1 MRNLVKSMLL
11 AALLV
16 AGVSCEKQFEDIA
29 EVQSENHAAA
39 DVVTSYEVSYEEA
52 LAKADAL
59 FAGIDGATTRA
70 GNRRVKNH
78 ELFRSGNRFTRTAA
92 SGNVEAK
99 FHIINYED
107 NAGFA
112 MIAADKRATDIY
124 AYSDTGNLCVDY
136 AMENSGFGV
145 FMEGAIDLY
154 GKEID
159 RPLIPADTTELGG
172 GGGFID
178 LPGDKY
184 GDIPYLGI
192 EIIDDVTYRV
202 RIEYNKS
209 VSKKEPLVPVKW
221 NQCHPYNYYCP
232 NCDWSSENYKY
243 YYGGKCAAG
252 CGPVAAAQIMAYH
265 KYPEK
270 YATYLP
276 DWNNQTLIYTGY
288 TFDWDN
294 MLQSFDM
301 WDDNPDEDA
310 LMVAHLIREIGR
322 EANAS
327 YGKETSAYTSK
338 MKKAFV
344 EFGYNVTGAVNYDVN
359 KVKASIY
366 NNRPVFAG
374 GDKKS
379 GSGHF
384 WVIDGYD
391 HWVTRKTYYHN
402 YAPYNVY
409 EIRDSDN
416 RIYVHCNWG
425 WGGEGRNENST
436 YSDNGYFLN
445 DAFIVTV
452 GYGDKQ
458 EERAYVKNREIIYNI
473 YPKQ

>member
-1 MRNLVKSMLL
+1 MILLMRNLVKSMLL

-16 AGVSCEKQFEDIA
+16 AGVSCEKRFEEIA
-29 EVQSENHAAA
+29 EVQPENHAAA

-78 ELFRSGNRFTRTAA
+78 ELFRSGNRLTRTASDDA
-92 SGNVEAK
+92 EAK

-124 AYSDTGNLCVDY
+124 AYSDTGNLCVDD
-136 AMENSGFGV
+136 AMKNSGFGV

-159 RPLIPADTTELGG
+159 RPFIPADTTELGG

-192 EIIDDVTYRV
+192 EVIAGITYRV
-202 RIEYNKS
+202 RLEMNKS
-209 VSKKEPLVPVKW
+209 ISKKDPLVPVEW
-221 NQCHPYNYYCP
+221 DQCNPYNYYCP
-232 NCDWSSENYKY
+232 SCGDYVGTS
-243 YYGGKCAAG
+243 YYGRCAAG

-265 KYPEK
+265 KHPASYSD
-270 YATYLP
+270 Y
-276 DWNNQTLIYTGY
+276 I
-288 TFDWDN
+288 FDWDG
-294 MLQSFDM
+294 MLHSFEY
-301 WDDNPDEDA
+301 NENINTYSQ
-310 LMVAHLIREIGR
+310 MVARLIREVGR
-322 EANAS
+322 EAKAD
-327 YGKETSAYTSK
+327 YGKETGVTLANIK
-338 MKKAFV
+338 IMFPK
-344 EFGYNVTGAVNYDVN
+344 FGYNITGADYDVD
-359 KVKASIY
+359 KVMASLY
-366 NNRPVFAG
+366 NNKPVYARG
-374 GDKKS
+374 QKKS
-379 GSGHF
+379 GDGHA

-391 HWVTRKTYYHN
+391 HLVNRKTYYYN

-409 EIRDSDN
+409 DKRDFMN

-425 WGGEGRNENST
+425 WGGDGKNKNSD

-445 DAFIVTV
+445 DAFVVTV
-452 GYGDKQ
+452 GEGNNE
-458 EERAYVKNREIIYNI
+458 EERDYTRNNKIIYNI

>member
-16 AGVSCEKQFEDIA
+16 AGVSCEKRFEEA
-29 EVQSENHAAA
+29 VEVQPENHAAA
-39 DVVTSYEVSYEEA
+39 DAVNSYEVSYEEA

-78 ELFRSGNRFTRTAA
+78 ELFRSGNRFTRTA
-92 SGNVEAK
+92 SDDVEAK

-124 AYSDTGNLCVDY
+124 AYSDTGNLCVDD

-145 FMEGAIDLY
+145 FLEGAIDLY

-192 EIIDDVTYRV
+192 EVIDGVTYRV

-209 VSKKEPLVPVKW
+209 VSKKEPLIPVKW
-221 NQCHPYNYYCP
+221 HQANPYNYYCP
-232 NCDWSSENYKY
+232 SCGDYVGTNYY
-243 YYGGKCAAG
+243 GKCAAG

-276 DWNNQTLIYTGY
+276 DWNNKTLNYIEY

-294 MLQSFDM
+294 MIRNYS
-301 WDDNPDEDA
+301 DD
-310 LMVAHLIREIGR
+310 MVAHLIREIGR
-322 EANAS
+322 VAEAD
-327 YGKETSAYTSK
+327 YGKSTGVTLANIKK
-338 MKKAFV
+338 MFPK
-344 EFGYNVTGAVNYDVN
+344 FGYNITGADYDVD
-359 KVKASIY
+359 KVKISLY
-366 NNRPVFAG
+366 NNRPVYARG
-374 GDKKS
+374 QKKS
-379 GSGHF
+379 GDGHA

-391 HWVTRKTYYHN
+391 HLATRKTYYYN
-402 YAPYNVY
+402 YAPYNVCN
-409 EIRDSDN
+409 IKDSNN

-425 WGGEGRNENST
+425 WGGDGKNKNSD
-436 YSDNGYFLN
+436 YSDEGYFLN
-445 DAFIVTV
+445 DAFVVTV
-452 GYGDKQ
+452 GEGNNE
-458 EERAYVKNREIIYNI
+458 EERNYTRNNKIIYNI

>member
-1 MRNLVKSMLL
+1 MLL

-16 AGVSCEKQFEDIA
+16 IGVSCEKQFE
-29 EVQSENHAAA
+29 EVVEMQPENHAAA
-39 DVVTSYEVSYEEA
+39 DAVTSYEVSYEDA

-78 ELFRSGNRFTRTAA
+78 ELFRSGNRFTRTASDDA
-92 SGNVEAK
+92 EAK

-124 AYSDTGNLCVDY
+124 AYSDTGNLCVDD
-136 AMENSGFGV
+136 AMDNSGFGV
-145 FMEGAIDLY
+145 FLEGAIDLY

-192 EIIDDVTYRV
+192 EEIDGITYRV
-202 RIEYNKS
+202 RLEMNKS
-209 VSKKEPLVPVKW
+209 ISKKEPLVPVKW
-221 NQCHPYNYYCP
+221 NQRHPYNYYCP
-232 NCDWSSENYKY
+232 SCSWTPDKEYFYK
-243 YYGGKCAAG
+243 GKCAAG

-276 DWNNQTLIYTGY
+276 DWNNQTLIYTEY

-294 MLQSFDM
+294 MLQNFDM

-310 LMVAHLIREIGR
+310 LMVARLIREIGR
-322 EANAS
+322 VAKAD
-327 YGKETSAYTSK
+327 YGKETGVTLAN
-338 MKKAFV
+338 MKKMFPK
-344 EFGYNVTGAVNYDVN
+344 FGYNITGADYDVD
-359 KVKASIY
+359 KVKISLY
-366 NNRPVFAG
+366 NNRPVYARG
-374 GDKKS
+374 QTKS
-379 GSGHF
+379 GDGHA

-391 HWVTRKTYYHN
+391 HLATRKTYYYN
-402 YAPYNVY
+402 YAPYNVCN
-409 EIRDSDN
+409 IKDSDN

-425 WGGEGRNENST
+425 WGGDGENKNSD
-436 YSDNGYFLN
+436 YSDKGYFLN
-445 DAFIVTV
+445 DAFVVTV
-452 GYGDKQ
+452 NDGEKDTDYSFTT
-458 EERAYVKNREIIYNI
+458 KNKIIYNI

>member
-1 MRNLVKSMLL
+1 MLL

-16 AGVSCEKQFEDIA
+16 IGVSCEKQFE
-29 EVQSENHAAA
+29 EVVEMQPENHAAA
-39 DVVTSYEVSYEEA
+39 DAVTSYEVSYEEA

-70 GNRRVKNH
+70 GSRRVKNH
-78 ELFRSGNRFTRTAA
+78 ELFRSGNRFTRTTSDDA
-92 SGNVEAK
+92 EAK

-124 AYSDTGNLCVDY
+124 AYSDTGNLYVDD
-136 AMENSGFGV
+136 AMDNSGFGV
-145 FMEGAIDLY
+145 FLEGAIDLY

-192 EIIDDVTYRV
+192 EEIDGITYRV
-202 RIEYNKS
+202 RLEMNKS
-209 VSKKEPLVPVKW
+209 ISKKEPLVPVKW
-221 NQCHPYNYYCP
+221 NQRHPYNYYCP
-232 NCDWSSENYKY
+232 SCSWTPDKEYFYK
-243 YYGGKCAAG
+243 GKCAAG

-276 DWNNQTLIYTGY
+276 DWNNQTLIYTEY

-294 MLQSFDM
+294 MLQNFDM

-310 LMVAHLIREIGR
+310 LMVARLIREIGR
-322 EANAS
+322 VAKAD
-327 YGKETSAYTSK
+327 YGKETGVTLAN
-338 MKKAFV
+338 MKKMFPK
-344 EFGYNVTGAVNYDVN
+344 FGYNITGADYDVD
-359 KVKASIY
+359 KVKISLY
-366 NNRPVFAG
+366 NNRPVYARG
-374 GDKKS
+374 QTKS
-379 GSGHF
+379 GDGHA

-391 HWVTRKTYYHN
+391 HLATRKTYYYN
-402 YAPYNVY
+402 YAPYNVCN
-409 EIRDSDN
+409 IKDSDN

-425 WGGEGRNENST
+425 WGGDGENKNSD
-436 YSDNGYFLN
+436 YSDKGYFLN
-445 DAFIVTV
+445 DAFVVTV
-452 GYGDKQ
+452 NDGEKDTDYSFTT
-458 EERAYVKNREIIYNI
+458 KNKIIYNI

>member
-16 AGVSCEKQFEDIA
+16 AGVSCEKRFEEIA
-29 EVQSENHAAA
+29 EVQPENHAAA

-78 ELFRSGNRFTRTAA
+78 ELFRSGNRLTRTASDDA
-92 SGNVEAK
+92 EAK

-124 AYSDTGNLCVDY
+124 AYSDTGNLCVDD
-136 AMENSGFGV
+136 AMKNSGFGV

-159 RPLIPADTTELGG
+159 RPFIPADTTELGG

-192 EIIDDVTYRV
+192 EVIAGITYRV
-202 RIEYNKS
+202 RLEMNKS
-209 VSKKEPLVPVKW
+209 ISKKDPLVPVEW
-221 NQCHPYNYYCP
+221 DQCNPYNYYCP
-232 NCDWSSENYKY
+232 SCGDYVGTS
-243 YYGGKCAAG
+243 YYGRCAAG

-265 KYPEK
+265 KHPASYSD
-270 YATYLP
+270 Y
-276 DWNNQTLIYTGY
+276 I
-288 TFDWDN
+288 FDWDG
-294 MLQSFDM
+294 MLHSFEY
-301 WDDNPDEDA
+301 NENINTYSQ
-310 LMVAHLIREIGR
+310 MVARLIREVGR
-322 EANAS
+322 EAKAD
-327 YGKETSAYTSK
+327 YGKETGVTLANIK
-338 MKKAFV
+338 IMFPK
-344 EFGYNVTGAVNYDVN
+344 FGYNITGADYDVD
-359 KVKASIY
+359 KVMASLY
-366 NNRPVFAG
+366 NNKPVYARG
-374 GDKKS
+374 QKKS
-379 GSGHF
+379 GDGHA

-391 HWVTRKTYYHN
+391 HLVNRKTYYYN

-409 EIRDSDN
+409 DKRDFMN

-425 WGGEGRNENST
+425 WGGDGKNKNSD

-445 DAFIVTV
+445 DAFVVTV
-452 GYGDKQ
+452 GEGNNE
-458 EERAYVKNREIIYNI
+458 EERDYTRNNKIIYNI

>member
-1 MRNLVKSMLL
+1 MKNLVKSMLL

-16 AGVSCEKQFEDIA
+16 VGVSCEKQFEDIA
-29 EVQSENHAAA
+29 EVQPENHAAA
-39 DVVTSYEVSYEEA
+39 DAVTSYEVSYEEA

-70 GNRRVKNH
+70 GSRRVKNH
-78 ELFRSGNRFTRTAA
+78 ELFRSGNRFTRTASDDA
-92 SGNVEAK
+92 EAR

-124 AYSDTGNLCVDY
+124 AYSDTGNLDVDD

-145 FMEGAIDLY
+145 FLEGAINLY

-192 EIIDDVTYRV
+192 EEIDGITYRV
-202 RIEYNKS
+202 RLEMNKS
-209 VSKKEPLVPVKW
+209 ISKKEPLVPVKW
-221 NQCHPYNYYCP
+221 NQRHPYNYYCP
-232 NCDWSSENYKY
+232 SCSWIPDKEYFYK
-243 YYGGKCAAG
+243 GKCAAG

-276 DWNNQTLIYTGY
+276 DWNNQTLIYTEY

-294 MLQSFDM
+294 MLQNFDM

-310 LMVAHLIREIGR
+310 LMVARLIREIGR
-322 EANAS
+322 VAKAD
-327 YGKETSAYTSK
+327 YGKETGVTLAN
-338 MKKAFV
+338 MKKMFPK
-344 EFGYNVTGAVNYDVN
+344 FGYNITGADYDVD
-359 KVKASIY
+359 KVKISLY
-366 NNRPVFAG
+366 NNRPVYARG
-374 GDKKS
+374 QTKS
-379 GSGHF
+379 GDGHA

-391 HWVTRKTYYHN
+391 HLATRKTYYYN
-402 YAPYNVY
+402 YAPYNVCN
-409 EIRDSDN
+409 IKDSDN

-425 WGGEGRNENST
+425 WGGDGENKNSD
-436 YSDNGYFLN
+436 YSDKGYFLN
-445 DAFIVTV
+445 DAFVVTV
-452 GYGDKQ
+452 NDGEKDTDYSFTT
-458 EERAYVKNREIIYNI
+458 KNKIIYNI

>member
-16 AGVSCEKQFEDIA
+16 AGVSCEKQFEEA
-29 EVQSENHAAA
+29 VEVQSENHAAA

-78 ELFRSGNRFTRTAA
+78 ELFRSGNRLTRTASDDA
-92 SGNVEAK
+92 EAK

-124 AYSDTGNLCVDY
+124 AYSDTGNLCVDD

-145 FMEGAIDLY
+145 FLEGAIDLY

-192 EIIDDVTYRV
+192 EVIDGITYRV
-202 RIEYNKS
+202 RLEMNKS
-209 VSKKEPLVPVKW
+209 ISKKDPLVPVEW
-221 NQCHPYNYYCP
+221 DQCNPYNYYCP
-232 NCDWSSENYKY
+232 SCSWTPDKEYFYK
-243 YYGGKCAAG
+243 GKCAAG

-265 KYPEK
+265 KHPASYSD
-270 YATYLP
+270 Y
-276 DWNNQTLIYTGY
+276 I
-288 TFDWDN
+288 FDWDG
-294 MLQSFDM
+294 MLHSFEY
-301 WDDNPDEDA
+301 NENINTYSQ
-310 LMVAHLIREIGR
+310 MVARLIREVGR
-322 EANAS
+322 EAKAD
-327 YGKETSAYTSK
+327 YGKETGVTLANIKK
-338 MKKAFV
+338 MFPK
-344 EFGYNVTGAVNYDVN
+344 FGYNITGADYDVD
-359 KVKASIY
+359 KVMASLY
-366 NNRPVFAG
+366 NNKPVYARG
-374 GDKKS
+374 QKKS
-379 GSGHF
+379 GDGHA

-391 HWVTRKTYYHN
+391 HLVNRKTYYYN

-409 EIRDSDN
+409 DKRDFMN

-425 WGGEGRNENST
+425 WGGDGKNKNSD

-445 DAFIVTV
+445 DAFVVTV
-452 GYGDKQ
+452 GEGNNE
-458 EERAYVKNREIIYNI
+458 EERDYTRNNKIIYNI

>member
-16 AGVSCEKQFEDIA
+16 AGVSCEKRFEEA
-29 EVQSENHAAA
+29 VEVQPENHAAA
-39 DVVTSYEVSYEEA
+39 DAVNSYEVSYEEA

-70 GNRRVKNH
+70 GSRRVKNH
-78 ELFRSGNRFTRTAA
+78 ELFRSGNRFTRTA
-92 SGNVEAK
+92 SDDVEAK

-124 AYSDTGNLCVDY
+124 AYSDTGNLCVDD

-145 FMEGAIDLY
+145 FLEGAIDLY

-192 EIIDDVTYRV
+192 EVIDGVTYRV

-209 VSKKEPLVPVKW
+209 VSKKEPLIPVKW
-221 NQCHPYNYYCP
+221 HQANPYNYYCP
-232 NCDWSSENYKY
+232 SCGDYVGTNYY
-243 YYGGKCAAG
+243 GKCAAG

-276 DWNNQTLIYTGY
+276 DWNNKTLNYIEY

-294 MLQSFDM
+294 MIRNYS
-301 WDDNPDEDA
+301 DD
-310 LMVAHLIREIGR
+310 MVAHLIREIGR
-322 EANAS
+322 VAEAD
-327 YGKETSAYTSK
+327 YGKSTGVTLANIKK
-338 MKKAFV
+338 MFPK
-344 EFGYNVTGAVNYDVN
+344 FGYNITGADYDVD
-359 KVKASIY
+359 KVKISLY
-366 NNRPVFAG
+366 NNRPVYARG
-374 GDKKS
+374 QKKS
-379 GSGHF
+379 GDGHA

-391 HWVTRKTYYHN
+391 HLATRKTYYYN
-402 YAPYNVY
+402 YAPYNVCN
-409 EIRDSDN
+409 IKDSNN

-425 WGGEGRNENST
+425 WGGDGKNKNSD
-436 YSDNGYFLN
+436 YSDEGYFLN
-445 DAFIVTV
+445 DAFVVTV
-452 GYGDKQ
+452 GEGNNE
-458 EERAYVKNREIIYNI
+458 EERNYTRNNKIIYNI

>member
-1 MRNLVKSMLL
+1 MILLMRNLVKSMLL

-16 AGVSCEKQFEDIA
+16 AGVSCEKRFEEA
-29 EVQSENHAAA
+29 VEVQPENHAAA
-39 DVVTSYEVSYEEA
+39 DAVNSYEVSYEEA

-70 GNRRVKNH
+70 GSRRVKNH
-78 ELFRSGNRFTRTAA
+78 ELFRSGNRFTRTA
-92 SGNVEAK
+92 SDDVEAK

-124 AYSDTGNLCVDY
+124 AYSDTGNLCVDD

-145 FMEGAIDLY
+145 FLEGAIDLY

-192 EIIDDVTYRV
+192 EVIDGVTYRV

-209 VSKKEPLVPVKW
+209 VSKKEPLIPVKW
-221 NQCHPYNYYCP
+221 HQANPYNYYCP
-232 NCDWSSENYKY
+232 SCGDYVGTNYY
-243 YYGGKCAAG
+243 GKCAAG

-276 DWNNQTLIYTGY
+276 DWNNKTLNYIEY

-294 MLQSFDM
+294 MIRNYS
-301 WDDNPDEDA
+301 DD
-310 LMVAHLIREIGR
+310 MVAHLIREIGR
-322 EANAS
+322 VAEAD
-327 YGKETSAYTSK
+327 YGKSTGVTLANIKK
-338 MKKAFV
+338 MFPK
-344 EFGYNVTGAVNYDVN
+344 FGYNITGADYDVD
-359 KVKASIY
+359 KVKISLY
-366 NNRPVFAG
+366 NNRPVYARG
-374 GDKKS
+374 QKKS
-379 GSGHF
+379 GDGHA

-391 HWVTRKTYYHN
+391 HLATRKTYYYN
-402 YAPYNVY
+402 YAPYNVCN
-409 EIRDSDN
+409 IKDSNN

-425 WGGEGRNENST
+425 WGGDGKNKNSD
-436 YSDNGYFLN
+436 YSDEGYFLN
-445 DAFIVTV
+445 DAFVVTV
-452 GYGDKQ
+452 GEGNNE
-458 EERAYVKNREIIYNI
+458 EERNYTRNNKIIYNI

>member
-16 AGVSCEKQFEDIA
+16 AGVSCEKQFEEA
-29 EVQSENHAAA
+29 VAVQSENHAAA
-39 DVVTSYEVSYEEA
+39 DVIASYEVSYEEA

-70 GNRRVKNH
+70 GNRRVRNH
-78 ELFRSGNRFTRTAA
+78 ELFRSGNRFTRTA

-124 AYSDTGNLCVDY
+124 AYSDTGNLCVDD

-192 EIIDDVTYRV
+192 EEIDGITYRV
-202 RIEYNKS
+202 RLEMNKS
-209 VSKKEPLVPVKW
+209 ISKKEPLVSVKW
-221 NQCHPYNYYCP
+221 DQCNPYNYYC
-232 NCDWSSENYKY
+232 SSCSDYGGTN
-243 YYGGKCAAG
+243 YYGRCAAG

-265 KYPEK
+265 KHPASYS
-270 YATYLP
+270 
-276 DWNNQTLIYTGY
+276 GY
-288 TFDWDN
+288 IFDWDN

-310 LMVAHLIREIGR
+310 LMVARLIREIGR
-322 EANAS
+322 VAKAD
-327 YGKETSAYTSK
+327 YGKSTGVTLANI
-338 MKKAFV
+338 KKTFPK
-344 EFGYNVTGAVNYDVN
+344 FGYDITDADYDVD
-359 KVKASIY
+359 KVMASLY
-366 NNRPVFAG
+366 NNKPVYARG
-374 GDKKS
+374 QKKS
-379 GSGHF
+379 GSGHA

-391 HWVTRKTYYHN
+391 HLVNRKTYYYN

-409 EIRDSDN
+409 DKRDFMN

-425 WGGEGRNENST
+425 WGGDGKNKNT
-436 YSDNGYFLN
+436 DYSDNGYFLN
-445 DAFIVTV
+445 DAFVVTV
-452 GYGDKQ
+452 GEDNNE
-458 EERAYVKNREIIYNI
+458 EERDYTRNNKIIYNI

>member
-16 AGVSCEKQFEDIA
+16 AGVSCEKQFEEA
-29 EVQSENHAAA
+29 VAVQSENHAAA
-39 DVVTSYEVSYEEA
+39 DVIASYEVSYEEA

-70 GNRRVKNH
+70 GNRRVRNH
-78 ELFRSGNRFTRTAA
+78 ELFRSGNRFTRTA

-124 AYSDTGNLCVDY
+124 AYSDTGNLCVDD

-145 FMEGAIDLY
+145 FLEGAIDLY

-209 VSKKEPLVPVKW
+209 VSKKEPLVPVEW
-221 NQCHPYNYYCP
+221 DQCHPYNYYCP
-232 NCDWSSENYKY
+232 SCSWTPDKEYFYK
-243 YYGGKCAAG
+243 GKCAAG

-276 DWNNQTLIYTGY
+276 DWNNKTLNYIEY

-294 MLQSFDM
+294 MIRNYS
-301 WDDNPDEDA
+301 DD
-310 LMVAHLIREIGR
+310 MVAHLIREIGR
-322 EANAS
+322 VAEAD
-327 YGKETSAYTSK
+327 YGKSTGVTLANIKK
-338 MKKAFV
+338 MFPK
-344 EFGYNVTGAVNYDVN
+344 FGYNITGADYDVD
-359 KVKASIY
+359 KVKISLY
-366 NNRPVFAG
+366 NNRPVYARG
-374 GDKKS
+374 QKKS
-379 GSGHF
+379 GDGHA

-391 HWVTRKTYYHN
+391 HLATRKTYYYN
-402 YAPYNVY
+402 YAPYNVCN
-409 EIRDSDN
+409 IKDSNN

-425 WGGEGRNENST
+425 WGGDGKNKNSD
-436 YSDNGYFLN
+436 YSDEGYFLN
-445 DAFIVTV
+445 DAFVVTV
-452 GYGDKQ
+452 GEGNNE
-458 EERAYVKNREIIYNI
+458 EERDYTRNNKIIYNI